1 MKKED
6 GMKNN
11 ENKLYEKI
19 AEVVSFVCR
28 NPLVFVS
35 ETDIHALMMS
45 ALMGIECF
53 NPYDKGIGLYDTE
66 QSAGPSTSNIG
77 GKSPKKYKTTLI
89 HKEYGHNEIP
99 WARSDIVIF
108 DEEDVKKISDP
119 KNLKGKHGYL
129 TPKYIF
135 EFGTEKSGSSNE
147 VYREHLKTDF
157 KKLSQCKKEGKGFLI
172 HIHRNHVQSK
182 SVKVKDRNK
191 NKLSDY
197 RKTTYKE
204 WNKVKGKEWKNVESK
219 KDGEWKKVEG
229 KDKFKV
235 LIFIINIEATR
246 DKVTMFYPYTES
258 KKVEGCW
265 KGVEIDEEKK
275 EIEKKIMENLL
286 KK

>member
-1 MKKED
+1 MNNYEKE
-6 GMKNN
+6 
-11 ENKLYEKI
+11 LYDKI

-35 ETDIHALMMS
+35 ETDIHALMMGT
-45 ALMGIECF
+45 LMKIECL
-53 NPYDKGIGLYDTE
+53 NPFGKGIGLYDTE
-66 QSAGPSTSNIG
+66 QSTGPSTSNKVK
-77 GKSPKKYKTTLI
+77 KSPIKYKTTLI

-108 DEEDVKKISDP
+108 DEEDVKKINDP
-119 KNLKGKHGYL
+119 KNLKDNHNYL

-135 EFGTEKSGSSNE
+135 EFGTEKSASSNE
-147 VYREHLKTDF
+147 VYRRHLKHDF

-172 HIHRNHVQSK
+172 HIHRNHVQSPSEGVKERNREKLK
-182 SVKVKDRNK
+182 S
-191 NKLSDY
+191 Y
-197 RKTTYKE
+197 QKTTYEE
-204 WNKVKGKEWKNVESK
+204 WKNVKGKEWKNVEGK

-258 KKVEGCW
+258 KKDNGCW
-265 KGVEIDEEKK
+265 KGVEIDEKK
-275 EIEKKIMENLL
+275 EKIEEQIKIILDQ
-286 KK
+286 